1 MKNFKKVL
9 ALVLALAT
17 LLSFATI
24 AGAKVD
30 TTAIYADADDVKYR
44 EAVDVLTAI
53 GVLNGKGASYKPNDT
68 LKRSEAAK
76 IIAMF
81 DNGDTDISSLYNPAN
96 TFVDVAKDYWAVSY
110 IAYCAKQ
117 GIISGVGNN
126 KYAPESRLTGIQFL
140 KMVLVTLGYDAKEE
154 GLVGTS
160 WKVNVLKLARAA
172 GLTDVLGKKYDYD
185 KELTRDA
192 AAQIML
198 NALNAKTVSYG
209 QEFKTSGKKNILTA
223 AGAIEN
229 ASYLYESWDLKK
241 QTDKDDAFGRPCH
254 IWKLGKDTI
263 GTYVEEALASYKV
276 AVAGCDIIND
286 CDFDEDGVK
295 LTSYTDGVK
304 GANKGTLT
312 IKNTT
317 KEDIGGQGVL
327 TEVYEDRIVFI
338 NTYLAKVTKVVSQ
351 KEDAKGHVTRKAE
364 TTMSVWDTLP
374 ATRFDKKAA
383 TAGYKFESESFA
395 KDDMVLVTI
404 ADGVVKTVKVAE
416 SKIAEFSKI
425 KKVDGEFAQIALDG
439 EYVDIAAKY
448 VFDGIATGDL
458 GKDMVAYYDT
468 YGNLI
473 GMEVYYA
480 PLNYAVIDAI
490 WVETVKGKATI
501 KADLWTVGGDEL
513 EDVSVDSIKL
523 TSGTEIKAKDV
534 VDAYTLEASGAPST
548 GTYNWLLFAQSK
560 YAKNNVYDRLMSYTS
575 DDNGVYTLTMKWDSS
590 TPYGEIAGNTT
601 TGATGPLEKATFS
614 NGSSY
619 VKVGTDIKIQM
630 TDETVVLVQNTDTS
644 APYAT
649 YTSYTGYDNVPS
661 MTGKVWYHLDGDTKK
676 ADVIY
681 VYGVSVTGTE
691 TVIFYKGD
699 VRSTGAKKD
708 GKFPLEFDAYALDK
722 STGTLSKETYIYKA
736 TSKDA
741 LAAADKGFYTVYVND
756 KNELTFKGVDAGDD
770 VVAGKALND
779 ATFAQTG
786 FATNPVG
793 AVLQV
798 GALVIDGGTK
808 DITAYSLSKIEAL
821 DYDKVEAGDL
831 LYVYKN
837 KDNGKFT
844 VVDAVDVATV
854 VFVNSANKVLKGTA
868 TDETIGHDWEAMTI
882 TSIEEGYLK
891 TGFTV
896 ELYDNYTYNAMAGT
910 ATFSNDDGS
919 TVSLTNAEAIAD
931 KKGTKVR
938 NYVKVTVN
946 VDSAYTTLGLLK
958 DDVLGG
964 WGVVATAPVA
974 KTASAPAVEGKIK
987 LNVGTVVKA
996 SQIAADVAGKIAENK
1011 SDATVA
1017 VYSANGV
1024 MADAEAT
1031 LIANNTAGDNYS
1043 TWYLM
1048 LTAKNG
1054 DSVKVTFSLT

>member
-96 TFVDVAKDYWAVSY
+96 TFVDVAKDYWAISY

-126 KYAPESRLTGIQFL
+126 KYAPESKLTGIQFL

-263 GTYVEEALASYKV
+263 GTYVEDALATYKV
-276 AVAGCDIIND
+276 AVAGCDIIAD
-286 CDFDEDGVK
+286 CDFDDEGVK

-304 GANKGTLT
+304 GSHKGTLT

-317 KEDIGGQGVL
+317 KVEYGGQGVL

-338 NTYLAKVTKVVSQ
+338 NTYLAKVTKVVSE
-351 KEDAKGHVTRKAE
+351 KTDAKGHVTRKAE
-364 TTMSVWDTLP
+364 TTMKAWDTVP
-374 ATRFDKKAA
+374 ATNRFTKPG
-383 TAGYKFESESFA
+383 AGWTTNDYKFESESFA
-395 KDDMVLVTI
+395 KDDMVIVTI

-425 KKVDGEFAQIALDG
+425 KKVDDVYSQIALDG

-448 VFDGIATGDL
+448 VYNGISTGDL
-458 GKDMVAYYDT
+458 GNDMIAYYDA
-468 YGNLI
+468 YGNVI
-473 GMEVYYA
+473 GMEKYYA
-480 PLNYAVIDAI
+480 PLNYAVIDALWI
-490 WVETVKGKATI
+490 ESVKGKPVI
-501 KADLWTVGGDEL
+501 KADLWTIGGDEL
-513 EDVSVDSIKL
+513 EEVTVSKVASV
-523 TSGTEIKAKDV
+523 TVSGTTFDFDADKVVKAIGTAASDKWNAFTFATNKFTKDTFYNKLM
-534 VDAYTLEASGAPST
+534 AYTT
-548 GTYNWLLFAQSK
+548 
-560 YAKNNVYDRLMSYTS
+560 
-575 DDNGVYTLTMKWDSS
+575 DDDGNYTLSMAWDS
-590 TPYGEIAGNTT
+590 TVYGAIQPTA
-601 TGATGPLEKATFS
+601 GPLTPATFS
-614 NGSSY
+614 NGSAY
-619 VKVGTDIKIQM
+619 VKVNNSIEIQM

-661 MTGKVWYHLDGDTKK
+661 MTGKVWYHLDQDTKK

-681 VYGVSVTGTE
+681 VYDVSVTGTE

-699 VRSTGAKKD
+699 LRESGAKKND
-708 GKFPLEFDAYALDK
+708 KYPIGFDAYALDK
-722 STGTLSKETYIYKA
+722 DTGSLTKQAYIYKA
-736 TSKDA
+736 DNTNA
-741 LAAADKGFYTVYVND
+741 LRNAKTGFYTVYVND
-756 KNELTFKGVDAGDD
+756 KNELTFKGVAAGAD
-770 VVAGKALND
+770 VTTPD
-779 ATFAQTG
+779 ATSAANYASTK
-786 FATNPVG
+786 VG
-793 AVLQV
+793 SVLQV
-798 GALVIDGGTK
+798 MTKAASGSDPAEYLIIDGGTK
-808 DITAYSLSKIEAL
+808 DITAYTLSDIEAL
-821 DYDKVEAGDL
+821 DYDKVEAGDF

-844 VVDAVDVATV
+844 IVDAVDTATV
-854 VFVNSANKVLKGTA
+854 KFFYGATELKGTA
-868 TDETIGHDWEAMTI
+868 TEETIGHTWEAMTI
-882 TSIEEGYLK
+882 TSIEEGYEK

-896 ELYDNYTYNAMAGT
+896 KMYPTAADLAADTNGVDVANPTADN
-910 ATFSNDDGS
+910 DKI
-919 TVSLTNAEAIAD
+919 TVLPFI
-931 KKGTKVR
+931 
-938 NYVKVTVN
+938 KVTVTQTAGYDTATLN
-946 VDSAYTTLGLLK
+946 ESKINATTGMSITAGGNTIKLTINYGLSELK
-958 DDVLGG
+958 AALEA
-964 WGVVATAPVA
+964 AT
-974 KTASAPAVEGKIK
+974 TVEG
-987 LNVGTVVKA
+987 
-996 SQIAADVAGKIAENK
+996 
-1011 SDATVA
+1011 ATVE
-1017 VYSANGV
+1017 VYSAKDQV
-1024 MADAEAT
+1024 ADTGWNIGDAGWYIVVTALDGTHTAT
-1031 LIANNTAGDNYS
+1031 Y
-1043 TWYLM
+1043 YL
-1048 LTAKNG
+1048 A
-1054 DSVKVTFSLT
+1054 

>member
-30 TTAIYADADDVKYR
+30 TTAIYADADDVKYV

-96 TFVDVAKDYWAVSY
+96 TFVDVAKDYWAISY

-126 KYAPESRLTGIQFL
+126 KYAPESKLTGIQFL

-229 ASYLYESWDLKK
+229 ASYLYESWDLKRED
-241 QTDKDDAFGRPCH
+241 DKMDAFGRPCH
-254 IWKLGKDTI
+254 IWKLGKKETI
-263 GTYVEEALASYKV
+263 GTYKDAPLASYTV
-276 AVAGCDIIND
+276 AVAGCDILAD
-286 CDFDEDGVK
+286 CDFDDDGVK

-304 GANKGTLT
+304 GSNKGTLT

-317 KEDIGGQGVL
+317 AVEYGGQGTL

-338 NTYLAKVTKVVSQ
+338 NTYLGKVDKVVTE
-351 KEDAKGHVTRKAE
+351 KEDAKGHVIRKAS
-364 TTMSVWDTLP
+364 TTI
-374 ATRFDKKAA
+374 KAWLGDSA
-383 TAGYKFESESFA
+383 NQFSAAGNQTTVTFESDSFA
-395 KDDMVLVTI
+395 KDDMVILTI

-425 KKVDGEFAQIALDG
+425 KKVDGTYSQVALDG

-448 VFDGIATGDL
+448 FYDAFDADKL
-458 GKDMVAYYDT
+458 GNDVITYFDA

-473 GMEVYYA
+473 GMEKYYA

-490 WVETVKGKATI
+490 WLESVKGKATI
-501 KADLWTVGGDEL
+501 KADLVTIAGDPLEEVTVNTITTADTTPVVYKAADLANAAGSWTANQFAE
-513 EDVSVDSIKL
+513 
-523 TSGTEIKAKDV
+523 
-534 VDAYTLEASGAPST
+534 ST
-548 GTYNWLLFAQSK
+548 
-560 YAKNNVYDRLMSYTS
+560 YAKNTFYNKLMSYTT
-575 DDNGVYTLTMKWDSS
+575 DDDGVYTLTMKWDNY
-590 TPYGEIAGNTT
+590 YGEVKGDETVKT
-601 TGATGPLEKATFS
+601 DPLASATFS

-619 VKVGTDIKIQM
+619 VKVSGDIKLQM
-630 TDETVVLVQNTDTS
+630 TDETVILVQDTDTS
-644 APYAT
+644 APFAT
-649 YTSYTGYDNVPS
+649 YTSYVGYDNVPS
-661 MTGKVWYHLDGDTKK
+661 MTGKVWYHLDQDTKK

-681 VYGVSVTGTE
+681 VYDVSVAGTE

-699 VRSTGAKKD
+699 VRASGAKKNNKYPID
-708 GKFPLEFDAYALDK
+708 FVAYALDK
-722 STGTLSKETYIYKA
+722 DTGALTEQTYTYKA
-736 TSKDA
+736 DA
-741 LAAADKGFYTVYVND
+741 TNALVGAATGFYTVYVND
-756 KNELTFKGVDAGDD
+756 ANEITFKGVNSGAA
-770 VVAGKALND
+770 VTAPD
-779 ATFAQTG
+779 ATTAANFAETK
-786 FATNPVG
+786 VG
-793 AVLQV
+793 SVLQV
-798 GALVIDGGTK
+798 KKDDGTYLVIDGGSK
-808 DITAYSLSKIEAL
+808 DITAYTLSDIEAL
-821 DYDKVEAGDL
+821 DYDKVEAGDK

-837 KDNGKFT
+837 ADNGKFT
-844 VVDAVDVATV
+844 IVDAVDTATV
-854 VFVNSANKVLKGTA
+854 VFVNASNKVLKGTA

-882 TSIEEGYLK
+882 TSIEEGYKK

-896 ELYDNYTYNAMAGT
+896 ELYDNYTYDKTTGT
-910 ATFSNDDGS
+910 ASFSNNAGS
-919 TVSLTNAEAIAD
+919 ANVTLTNAEAIAD
-931 KKGTKVR
+931 KAGTKVR
-938 NYVKVTVN
+938 NYVKVTVLVADGWDEAKLDSTKFAANFTGAVLAAETDGSDITIN
-946 VDSAYTTLGLLK
+946 VNYTLADLQAALEASTKATGATVKIYEAVGALAESDWTKGTT
-958 DDVLGG
+958 G
-964 WGVVATAPVA
+964 WFVVVTAPNGTD
-974 KTASAPAVEGKIK
+974 TA
-987 LNVGTVVKA
+987 T
-996 SQIAADVAGKIAENK
+996 
-1011 SDATVA
+1011 
-1017 VYSANGV
+1017 Y
-1024 MADAEAT
+1024 
-1031 LIANNTAGDNYS
+1031 
-1043 TWYLM
+1043 YL
-1048 LTAKNG
+1048 K
-1054 DSVKVTFSLT
+1054 